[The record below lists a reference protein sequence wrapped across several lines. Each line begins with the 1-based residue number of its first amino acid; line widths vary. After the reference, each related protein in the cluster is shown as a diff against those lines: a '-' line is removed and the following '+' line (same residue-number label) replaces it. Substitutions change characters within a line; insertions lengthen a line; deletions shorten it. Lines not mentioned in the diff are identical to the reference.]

1 MGSWGKGA
9 GKGHF
14 IQYGPRWPRE
24 TLWAS
29 SPGEEFLGIVALQH
43 KPGGVSGAWATLP
56 LLFKW
61 GGKAW
66 PQSHTAEAAGEG
78 SYVPGEGAP
87 VQMTLCSACHGV
99 GNPVVTIFQRPV
111 QSQMLDTQVL
121 RWLICDPG
129 QASLAALRSEMPSHP
144 SLTASV
150 DPGCQEQAGVYFAN
164 KEAGW
169 DHSQTCSRP
178 PSLCRGQLK
187 QTPWSTPLFSSFPH
201 GMQGDRCS
209 WTCHSRWLPS
219 LPMKSALTLLTDGKF
234 KTQDSS
240 LATGLTCPSWNT
252 RCFPTVLPSAP
263 HPTVGENLSSA
274 GCSGARAKGRGG
286 LPATLHQT
294 WPGPFLLP
302 LWRQIEW
309 LLNLSVTSSGA
320 WVADSPGD
328 LMQMSFLPSLG
339 CKGRSLPLIF
349 QRRHTYQKLQ
359 ANTQGFMPGI
369 CSVSPPLSLQR
380 PRLTFKKGHAALGKS
395 RGRKHSACWCQG
407 PRACFGDFPEGLSK
421 QEGSLS
427 AKLKILRV
435 SKECSIVDA

>member
-240 LATGLTCPSWNT
+240 LATVLTCPSWNT

-274 GCSGARAKGRGG
+274 GCSGAQGQGKGGFACHPPPNLARPLPPASLAANRVASEPLRDLFWG
-286 LPATLHQT
+286 LGRRLPRRSNANVFFTFLGMQREKFAT
-294 WPGPFLLP
+294 
-302 LWRQIEW
+302 
-309 LLNLSVTSSGA
+309 NLSAETHISKTASE
-320 WVADSPGD
+320 
-328 LMQMSFLPSLG
+328 
-339 CKGRSLPLIF
+339 
-349 QRRHTYQKLQ
+349 HTGLH
-359 ANTQGFMPGI
+359 AGN
-369 CSVSPPLSLQR
+369 LQR
-380 PRLTFKKGHAALGKS
+380 FSASLAAEAEADFQKRARSPWQIPRTKTQCMLVPGASSLLWGFPRGPLQTRRKSECKIENLACVKGMQH
-395 RGRKHSACWCQG
+395 C
-407 PRACFGDFPEGLSK
+407 
-421 QEGSLS
+421 
-427 AKLKILRV
+427 
-435 SKECSIVDA
+435 